1 MNSITIN
8 NIEDVERK
16 TMKKYINREFKS
28 IGIGKIERIQSVEA
42 SIWNGDIV
50 KVSVSL
56 RDTDDEDVLEK
67 RRSLMSRIEEH
78 GSSELYISD
87 KTPSITRKW
96 ILNLPTEEVGVGADD
111 DAYSVEADH
120 AEKLR
125 ILNDQSTRALRLIEE
140 NQAYTERRFECLER
154 GLSDQN
160 ELIEK
165 LQNENK
171 SLKSKLKGHEVT
183 IYQLLGGLFNQR
195 DQENIL
201 SIHLAELHGE
211 DIEDLPKDTSR
222 WSVFPT
228 TRQGDALEQELAK
241 QAQQI
246 ESLVDLLRKTNN
258 AIDNIDTIQCY
269 NSQAI
274 SEKLNMLED
283 ETSAVQKATG
293 ELITNQLEDK
303 RRMLAHITSIDA
315 RTGRQEAVI
324 GKLVNGL
331 FGTTQDKSRQDY
343 LDLLYGRVSQRNSIN
358 TSKWG
363 ESPTTPQGNL
373 TERKMAV
380 FAENL
385 KQIRERI
392 GQPLVEYT
400 DSDSS

>member
-1 MNSITIN
+1 
-8 NIEDVERK
+8 
-16 TMKKYINREFKS
+16 MKKYINREFKS
-28 IGIGKIERIQSVEA
+28 IGIGKIDRIQSVEA

-50 KVSVSL
+50 KVTVSL

-78 GSSELYISD
+78 GSTELYISD
-87 KTPSITRKW
+87 KTQSITRKW
-96 ILNLPTEEVGVGADD
+96 ILDLPTEEVDVENGSVDD
-111 DAYSVEADH
+111 TYSVEADH

-140 NQAYTERRFECLER
+140 NKASTERRFECLER
-154 GLSDQN
+154 VLSDQN

-165 LQNENK
+165 LQKENK

-201 SIHLAELHGE
+201 STHLAELHGE

-241 QAQQI
+241 HAQQI

-293 ELITNQLEDK
+293 ELITNQFEDK
-303 RRMLAHITSIDA
+303 RRMLAHVTNLDA

-343 LDLLYGRVSQRNSIN
+343 LDLLYGRVSQRSSIN

-400 DSDSS
+400 DSDCS